1 MHFHFSCTFNWLKL
15 QSTRRDD
22 MHLNVFYN
30 FAFVGGI
37 FAPNKCFKI
46 FLNLTLL
53 KELINFHFIVHK
65 FYLVREWQ
73 QKWPQTK
80 MATNGLKHLVFVFFF
95 RIERSDYKF
104 YWSISLCNSKL
115 PPSFDFRY
123 LLAILFFIDGFIV

>member
-1 MHFHFSCTFNWLKL
+1 
-15 QSTRRDD
+15 
-22 MHLNVFYN
+22 MHLNIFYN
-30 FAFVGGI
+30 FAFVVGI

-53 KELINFHFIVHK
+53 KKLINLQFIVHK
-65 FYLVREWQ
+65 FYLVRASNLA
-73 QKWPQTK
+73 QKWLQTFSICIF
-80 MATNGLKHLVFVFFF
+80 LLF